1 MEQKLEFSYNWNNK
15 LNNTAFS
22 TLRLRDDRTYFKGA
36 RFDVYLKGVF
46 KGKAKVEAVN
56 HFTIDKI
63 TEFVARIDTGYSA
76 SECRKII
83 REMYK
88 NRPGINWETQQLAFS
103 LLVYEGKEEMNDLFG
118 RKEKVKLLK

>member
-1 MEQKLEFSYNWNNK
+1 
-15 LNNTAFS
+15 
-22 TLRLRDDRTYFKGA
+22 
-36 RFDVYLKGVF
+36 
-46 KGKAKVEAVN
+46 VEAVN